1 MDKYQHGAALHRL
14 QGINGK
20 IFMTT
25 ILAGMISSAFAQT
38 TPTNAVP
45 PGPETTRTSETAQTS
60 DKAQTFV
67 PTVVVSGFRSSL
79 AEAAAEK
86 RENIGLTDTVS
97 AEDIGKFPDPNIAD
111 ALARVPGVQVTR
123 ASIDGE
129 GLNISIRGMGPAFTR
144 VLLNGAPMAS
154 ASAGSWGGNI
164 SANREVD
171 MDFLPSELFR
181 RATVYKS
188 QQASVIEGGIAG
200 TVDMRSARPF
210 DKRGLRS
217 AFTVSG
223 NYRDLHGQKG
233 HTGSGLI
240 SNTWDTSNW
249 GRFGALAGIAW
260 GKTDYK
266 TDAFQVVEMRN
277 FQLKAN
283 QATAADSPNNT
294 GGGHQA
300 TPDTVPS
307 GLALGALPEYARSL
321 LVAGRP
327 IDRAML
333 LALNPGASIKQI
345 DNGLMGRLGRQMLYE
360 GSRDRVGGTV
370 SLQWQPNDK
379 LDFYL
384 DTIVAQKGNEMVQEA
399 MNVGTRANVPIPIG
413 MEFDRSDCTYGCTVT
428 KATLAN
434 TFWGLEYRPM
444 KEETKFYSI
453 NPGFEFR
460 LAEKWT
466 LDGHVNKTRSNFY
479 RDMPSVLLATR
490 SPNSVI
496 QYDNTVPGQLPT
508 YTGNID
514 RNDPANFGWYQNGPG
529 LSGLRM
535 NLFERINSTQG
546 GRLNLTWGDRDFNIK
561 VGAVIDD
568 IERRYQDFSLADA
581 WMNVACGNN
590 MNVRFFTGNTQIRN
604 PGCDGRNAPG
614 PMTDARTAYP
624 GYGTKA
630 TAGQT
635 TPLAYL
641 GSAVP
646 NAAVPS
652 YLSPTDHG
660 FVTLD
665 WNKFAKDTDYQ
676 YFRDNIYRGYG
687 PGTSGGYIR
696 EKVTSAYVETNG
708 RTKLFGGTLRYN
720 LGVRVAETDQTIGT
734 TVREVDPRNN
744 ASTSVDN
751 GGRYED
757 ILNWQYESTSYRNV
771 LPSLTTAYNITPD
784 LIARLSTSKSMT
796 RANPTELRQTRLTLD
811 QSVRSGT
818 LTNPKLKPFE
828 AMNLDVG
835 LEYYMSREAYVA
847 VGLFAKDITNRP
859 GTDRTIYTLAQL
871 DALYG
876 NGGVVGLT
884 AAQEAAVVASG
895 GRDKH
900 LVELSSPLNIDTK
913 LKVRGVELTWQQP
926 LDMLPVKG
934 FGFTAN
940 FTYAKQTDDDANAP
954 PIAGVPPRTHNLT
967 LYYERNGLTARVSR
981 NYTAE
986 HVTNNNTGLI
996 NIPGGAYGYATERAQ
1011 VDASVGANLKRMFG
1025 FRYNTDLTLSVINA
1039 NNAISQTYTQFSNA
1053 ISDSNETGRSYTLSL
1068 RTSF

>member
-1 MDKYQHGAALHRL
+1 MKKYQRGAALHRL
-14 QGINGK
+14 QGVHGK
-20 IFMTT
+20 IFVTT
-25 ILAGMISSAFAQT
+25 VLAGMISSAFAQT
-38 TPTNAVP
+38 TPTEAPATNTQSTQGTQEADAVI
-45 PGPETTRTSETAQTS
+45 
-60 DKAQTFV
+60 
-67 PTVVVSGFRSSL
+67 PTVKVSGFRSSL
-79 AEAAAEK
+79 ALSAMEK
-86 RENIGLTDTVS
+86 RDNIGLTDTVS
-97 AEDIGKFPDPNIAD
+97 SEDMGKFPDPNIAD

-123 ASIDGE
+123 AGIDGE

-154 ASAGSWGGNI
+154 ASAGSWGNNI

-188 QQASVIEGGIAG
+188 QQASVTEGGIAG
-200 TVDMRSARPF
+200 TVDMRSVRPF
-210 DKRGLRS
+210 DKSGLRS
-217 AFTVSG
+217 ALTLSG
-223 NYRDLHGQKG
+223 NYRDLHGQWG
-233 HTGSGLI
+233 NTGSGLI
-240 SNTWDTSNW
+240 SNTWETKNW
-249 GRFGALAGIAW
+249 GKFGALVGVAW

-277 FQLKAN
+277 LQLKAN
-283 QATAADSPNNT
+283 QATAADNPNNT

-300 TPDTVPS
+300 TPDTVPA
-307 GLALGALPEYARSL
+307 GLALSALPDYARSV

-345 DNGLMGRLGRQMLYE
+345 DNGLMGRLGRHMIYE
-360 GSRDRVGGTV
+360 GTRDRVGGTV
-370 SLQWQPNDK
+370 SLEWKPNED
-379 LDFYL
+379 LSFYF
-384 DTIVAQKGNEMVQEA
+384 DTIVAKKGNEMVQEA

-444 KEETKFYSI
+444 KEETEFYSI
-453 NPGFEFR
+453 NPGFEWR
-460 LAEKWT
+460 LSDKWT
-466 LDGHVNKTRSNFY
+466 IDGHLNKTSSKFY
-479 RDMPSVLLATR
+479 RDMPTVMLATR

-508 YTGNID
+508 YTGNLDI
-514 RNDPANFGWYQNGPG
+514 NDPANFGWYQAGPG

-535 NLFERINSTQG
+535 SLFERTNSTQG
-546 GRLNLTWGDRDFNIK
+546 GRLNLTWGDDDFNIK
-561 VGAVIDD
+561 VGGTIDD
-568 IERRYQDFSLADA
+568 VERRYQDFSLADA

-590 MNVRFFTGNTQIRN
+590 LNVRFMSPNTQLRT
-604 PGCDGRNAPG
+604 PGCDGRSTPG

-641 GSAVP
+641 GSVVTNAKVP
-646 NAAVPS
+646 E
-652 YLSPTDHG
+652 YLQASDHG
-660 FVTLD
+660 FVTLNWD
-665 WNKFAKDTDYQ
+665 KFAKDTDYQ
-676 YFRDNIYRGYG
+676 YFRDNIHQGYG
-687 PGTSGGYIR
+687 AGTSGGYIR
-696 EKVTSAYVETNG
+696 EKVTAGYVETNG

-720 LGVRVAETDQTIGT
+720 LGVRYAQTDQTIGT
-734 TVREVDPRNN
+734 TARVADPRNN
-744 ASTSVDN
+744 PTNGANDN

-757 ILNWQYESTSYRNV
+757 ILTWQYESTKYHNV
-771 LPSLTTAYNITPD
+771 LPSLTAAYNIKPD

-828 AMNLDVG
+828 AMNLDLG

-859 GTDRTIYTLAQL
+859 GTERAIFTLSQL

-876 NGGVVGLT
+876 NGSVVGLT
-884 AAQEAAVVASG
+884 AAQEAAVVSSG

-900 LVELSSPLNIDTK
+900 LVELSSPINIDTK

-954 PIAGVPPRTHNLT
+954 PIAGVPPRTHNIT
-967 LYYERNGLTARVSR
+967 VYYENNGLSARVSR
-981 NYTAE
+981 NYMAE
-986 HVTNNNTGLI
+986 HVNNNNTGLI
-996 NIPGGAYGYATERAQ
+996 NVPGGAYGYAAERTQ
-1011 VDASVGANLKRMFG
+1011 VDATVSANLKKMFG
-1025 FRYNTDLTLSVINA
+1025 FRYNTDLTLSVVNA
-1039 NNAISQTYTQFSNA
+1039 NNAVAQSFTQFSNA
-1053 ISDSNETGRSYTLSL
+1053 ISDSSDTGRSYTLSL
-1068 RTSF
+1068 RTAF

>member
-1 MDKYQHGAALHRL
+1 MEKYQRGAALHRL
-14 QGINGK
+14 QGVNGK
-20 IFMTT
+20 IFITT
-25 ILAGMISSAFAQT
+25 VLAGMISSAFAQT
-38 TPTNAVP
+38 TSSEAGAPSARPAEAAATAAKDAKPVVP
-45 PGPETTRTSETAQTS
+45 
-60 DKAQTFV
+60 V
-67 PTVVVSGFRSSL
+67 VVVSGFRSSL
-79 AEAAAEK
+79 AESAAEK

-97 AEDIGKFPDPNIAD
+97 SEDMGKFPDPNIAD

-200 TVDMRSARPF
+200 TVDMRSVRPF
-210 DKRGLRS
+210 DKSGLRS

-223 NYRDLHGQKG
+223 NYRDLHGKKG

-240 SNTWDTSNW
+240 SNTWDTRNW
-249 GRFGALAGIAW
+249 GRFGALAGVAW

-283 QATAADSPNNT
+283 QATAADNPNNT

-300 TPDTVPS
+300 TPDTVPA
-307 GLALGALPEYARSL
+307 GLALDALPEYARSV

-345 DNGLMGRLGRQMLYE
+345 DNGLMGRLGRHMLYE

-370 SLQWQPNDK
+370 SLQWQPNDR
-379 LDFYL
+379 LDFYM
-384 DTIVAQKGNEMVQEA
+384 DTIVARKGNEMVQEA

-444 KEETKFYSI
+444 KENTKFYSI

-466 LDGHVNKTRSNFY
+466 IDGHLNKTRSTFY

-496 QYDNTVPGQLPT
+496 EYDNTVPGQPPT
-508 YTGNID
+508 YTGNVD
-514 RNDPANFGWYQNGPG
+514 VNDPANFGWYQAGPG

-535 NLFERINSTQG
+535 SLFERTNNTQG
-546 GRLNLTWGDRDFNIK
+546 GRLNLTWGDSDFNIK
-561 VGAVIDD
+561 VGATMDD

-590 MNVRFFTGNTQIRN
+590 VNVRFWSPNTQLRN

-614 PMTDARTAYP
+614 PMLDAATAYP

-630 TAGQT
+630 TAGQN

-646 NAAVPS
+646 NAKVPE
-652 YLSPTDHG
+652 YLRPSDHG

-665 WNKFAKDTDYQ
+665 WNKFAQDTDYQ

-696 EKVTSAYVETNG
+696 EKVKAGYVETNG
-708 RTKLFGGTLRYN
+708 RTKVLGRTLRYN

-734 TVREVDPRNN
+734 TNRVADSRNN
-744 ASTSVDN
+744 PTNGANDN

-757 ILNWQYESTSYRNV
+757 ILAWQYESTSYRNY
-771 LPSLTTAYNITPD
+771 LPSLTAAYNIQPD

-811 QSVRSGT
+811 QSVRQGN
-818 LTNPKLKPFE
+818 LTNPKLQPFE
-828 AMNLDVG
+828 AMNLDIG

-859 GTDRTIYTLAQL
+859 GTDRVMYTLAQL

-876 NGGVVGLT
+876 EGTTIGLT
-884 AAQEAAVVASG
+884 AAQEAAVLASG

-900 LVELSSPLNIDTK
+900 LVELSSPVNIDTK

-940 FTYAKQTDDDANAP
+940 FTYAKQTDDALNAP
-954 PIAGVPPRTHNLT
+954 PIAGVPPRTSNLT
-967 LYYERNGLTARVSR
+967 LYYERNGLSARVSR

-986 HVTNNNTGLI
+986 HVSNNNTGLI
-996 NIPGGAYGYATERAQ
+996 NIPGGAYGYAVARTQ
-1011 VDASVGANLKRMFG
+1011 IDATVGANLKRMFG
-1025 FRYNTDLTLSVINA
+1025 FRYNTDLTLSVVNA
-1039 NNAISQTYTQFSNA
+1039 NNAIGQSYTQFSNA
-1053 ISDSNETGRSYTLSL
+1053 ISDNNETGRSYTLSL
-1068 RTSF
+1068 RTAF